1 MSPSLN
7 GLKVA
12 IIVENGVEESEFIE
26 PKAALEQAGIKI
38 TVISSQRNEVRS
50 WSKGEWSN
58 TYPVDLPLLEAH
70 AEDYDALVLPGG
82 VINIDRLRVQQGV
95 VALIKQ
101 FNKQEKPIA
110 AICHAPWL
118 LVDAG
123 LIVGKTITS
132 WPSLQTDIRNAGA
145 RWIDQA
151 AVVEGNLITS
161 RNPNDIAAFTKEI
174 LTLMEQRIDALHHVE
189 I

>member
-1 MSPSLN
+1 MTPSLN

-26 PKAALEQAGIKI
+26 SKTRLEQAGIRI

-58 TYPVDLPLLEAH
+58 TYPVDLSLQEAH
-70 AEDYDALVLPGG
+70 AEDYDALLLPGG
-82 VINIDRLRVQQGV
+82 VINADRLRVQQ
-95 VALIKQ
+95 VAITLIKQ

-118 LVDAG
+118 LIDAG

-161 RNPNDIAAFTKEI
+161 RNPNDIPAFTQAL
-174 LTLMEQRIDALHHVE
+174 LTMLHERQETFQHH
-189 I
+189 